1 MKSKS
6 VSRSAV
12 PHSLRSHELHA
23 AHQAPLSMASSRQGY
38 WNGLLFP
45 SPGDLPNLGT
55 EPGSPALWAE
65 SLLTQL
71 PGKPKSI
78 PAS

>member
-6 VSRSAV
+6 VSRSAL

-55 EPGSPALWAE
+55 EPGSPALADRV
-65 SLLTQL
+65 QF
-71 PGKPKSI
+71 I
-78 PAS
+78 PSFYRVAFE